1 MLQCVSWVIIHLN
14 FFPLKPDFKDK
25 LSPIFFSMNYSVADS
40 QDAVLHG
47 QSVAFGQVK
56 AGTYRFCCY
65 NGTYLLTL
73 TCWNLLLR
81 LGTDNTKLWSW

>member
-1 MLQCVSWVIIHLN
+1 MILFLSCKKQEDVNVAVCFVSYHSSQS
-14 FFPLKPDFKDK
+14 FPFKPEFKDK
-25 LSPIFFSMNYSVADS
+25 LSPIFFSMNYSLADS

-56 AGTYRFCCY
+56 AGTYSFCCY

-73 TCWNLLLR
+73 TC
-81 LGTDNTKLWSW
+81 